1 MTRKEK
7 KERTDKIH
15 RYREIMRWLTRKPDA
30 SSIDKK
36 EILKNFYDKQSAAS
50 SKIKGAKSWKS

>member
-15 RYREIMRWLTRKPDA
+15 RYREIMRWLTRKPNVTPDR
-30 SSIDKK
+30 KK
-36 EILKNFYDKQSAAS
+36 IIKNFYDKQP
-50 SKIKGAKSWKS
+50 AKEPIDG